1 MEIGPF
7 WSFILPTII
16 MVESYL
22 AGLVYLYY
30 HMWGSALYWCSAG
43 TINLAVIFFIKRF
56 G

>member
-16 MVESYL
+16 MVESYI
-22 AGLVYLYY
+22 AGLVYMYFQ
-30 HMWGSALYWCSAG
+30 MWGSALYWLSAG
-43 TINLAVIFFIKRF
+43 TINLAVIFFIKRL